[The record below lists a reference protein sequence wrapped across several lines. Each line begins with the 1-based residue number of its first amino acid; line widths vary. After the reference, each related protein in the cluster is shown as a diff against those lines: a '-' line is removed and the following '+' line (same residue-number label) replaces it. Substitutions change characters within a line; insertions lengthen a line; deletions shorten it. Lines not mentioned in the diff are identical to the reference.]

1 MVMEDNKMSN
11 SNDSGNFVRGLFIGV
26 LAGSFAGAVTALLL
40 APKSGA
46 ELRKDLADTSVDLYG
61 KASDYF
67 KVVEG
72 EVARTM
78 NEGKLKATSIIDNA
92 RSKAED
98 LLNDAENVLK
108 DARSKASH
116 TKDNIQHK
124 IDNIRDAAKAGSDA
138 FREELGN

>member
-1 MVMEDNKMSN
+1 MEDNNMSN
-11 SNDSGNFVRGLFIGV
+11 SNDSGNFARGFIIGAI
-26 LAGSFAGAVTALLL
+26 AGGLAGAVAALLL
-40 APKSGA
+40 APKTGA

-78 NEGKLKATSIIDNA
+78 NEGKLKASSIIDNA

-108 DARSKASH
+108 DARYKASQ
-116 TKDNIQHK
+116 TKDQIHNK
-124 IDNIRDAAKAGSDA
+124 IESIRDAAKAGTDA